1 MFLCAW
7 NSPAKNTEVGC
18 HFLLQ
23 RIFPTQGSTHASYVS
38 CTGSRLFT
46 TDAHLKFFQFFL
58 FLLVNHLL
66 SVQLGWVGRER
77 GRKETSYLS
86 CTRCKALSLGTQ
98 CCAVL
103 SRSVSNSATPL
114 DRLLCPWGFFRQEYW
129 SGLPFPPPGD
139 LSDPGIKPR
148 SPSLQ
153 ADSLPSEPSWKQEL
167 YTLLYF
173 TLKQPSM
180 IRIIS
185 ILQVI

>member
-1 MFLCAW
+1 M
-7 NSPAKNTEVGC
+7 GC

-66 SVQLGWVGRER
+66 SVQLGWVGRDR

-103 SRSVSNSATPL
+103 SRSVSNSATPWTGSSVHG
-114 DRLLCPWGFFRQEYW
+114 DSSGKNTGVGCHFLLQGIFLTQGLNP
-129 SGLPFPPPGD
+129 GLPHCRQILYR
-139 LSDPGIKPR
+139 LSHHGNRNSIHYFI
-148 SPSLQ
+148 
-153 ADSLPSEPSWKQEL
+153 LPSSSP
-167 YTLLYF
+167 
-173 TLKQPSM
+173 P
-180 IRIIS
+180 
-185 ILQVI
+185 